1 MLVTQPVK
9 NLTAKSDE
17 MSGEKKKKEKKH
29 LVHVFLRADSRQTA
43 FGVAL
48 KPSRLP
54 TILLDGQQDPAG
66 IVFKM

>member
-17 MSGEKKKKEKKH
+17 MSEKKKKENIWFMC
-29 LVHVFLRADSRQTA
+29 FLRADSRQTA

-66 IVFKM
+66 IVFKI